1 MMQRPCSILLP
12 LILTVSSALAADSD
26 SSLEALM
33 EQAEIPA
40 TVSER
45 GEGALLDESTA
56 VEQARIKARTRSDY
70 GLELRP
76 GISDNDASLA
86 LRIYMPDRWSK
97 SRLREQLVLAA
108 RSEQLRVAAL
118 EWEDILSV
126 YRDFSNYRMLL
137 AQLERIENE
146 QRFIEPVLT
155 RMDHSV
161 EMNQSTSSE
170 RARIYSIYLGL
181 VNEHAGIE
189 AKLTETKYRLKSMLG
204 PRADLENLSVIAVIQ
219 MPSQLEVKSL
229 LQRAIT
235 QRSDIQQ
242 MIVDYR
248 SLQLAEEV
256 ARSESGY
263 RLKYLQPAYK
273 VDYKDGSTGWEV
285 SAAIILPWGTRN
297 PDIAVYQSQQALTL
311 KSMAER
317 QRETESSLTVLLET
331 AEAYYD
337 QASTYNRQIKPL
349 KKQLQ
354 QDLSLME
361 NLPLDQMRIALS
373 IRSRLLET
381 EMVEIESRF
390 RMENVAIDLAE
401 ELGSL

>member
-1 MMQRPCSILLP
+1 MQRPGSILLP
-12 LILTVSSALAADSD
+12 FILTICSAFAEDA
-26 SSLEALM
+26 SLRALM

-56 VEQARIKARTRSDY
+56 VEQARIRARTRSDY

-146 QRFIEPVLT
+146 QRFIEPILA

-161 EMNQSTSSE
+161 EKNQSTSSE

-181 VNEHAGIE
+181 VNEHAVIE

-204 PRADLENLSVIAVIQ
+204 PRADLEKLSVIALIQ

-229 LQRAIT
+229 LQRAIS

-242 MIVDYR
+242 MMVDYR

-273 VDYKDGSTGWEV
+273 VYYKDGSTGWEV